1 MASESDARIT
11 TRGKAAA
18 VPTQWI
24 PRTRAEI
31 SENQRKRAEEKDRQ
45 REANMQKKQA
55 KKEKQNQAKKR
66 VAAQEDTNAREDKE
80 IQAMRPDLDMIR
92 KGLPPS
98 SLQAHAEKPSR
109 KRSQP
114 VDILP

>member
-11 TRGKAAA
+11 TRGKLAA

-66 VAAQEDTNAREDKE
+66 VATQEDANAREDKE
-80 IQAMRPDLDMIR
+80 IQSMRPDLDMIR

-98 SLQAHAEKPSR
+98 SLQTHAENPSR